1 MKLVSFTFLVT
12 TLTVVAGAYL
22 PVCAQCVKYEPSVVT
37 LTGRLSSHLFP
48 GPPNY
53 ESIKRGDQKERVIIL
68 TIAAPVCVDGGSD
81 AINEPEN
88 NIRDLQLVIRKPAD
102 WKTVERR
109 LGKRV
114 TVVGTLFHAHTG
126 HHRTKVLVDVTDI
139 RSGTWQFPL

>member
-22 PVCAQCVKYEPSVVT
+22 PACAQCVKYEPSAVT